1 MSFKSR
7 EKKRRARLAQTSS
20 QREQRSKYAD
30 RHSLTIVSRACCCN
44 RCGASLRERRDDC
57 VYRHTPMEILCLN
70 CATVL
75 GESGVRVVAMPLVAT
90 GNARLPVS
98 AMLPPLLEAAIQWVR
113 LGLALDRLLIAVHSP
128 NKIDEARECFAEL
141 KSRENAVGPDEA
153 AGAGWSSDAAYDVFS
168 ATRTPTAPTSTRSRW
183 NYLIN
188 ALSSAYFGTPWS

>member
-1 MSFKSR
+1 MGYQHR
-7 EKKRRARLAQTSS
+7 ERKRRARLAKSS
-20 QREQRSKYAD
+20 SRREQRSKYAD
-30 RHSLTIVSRACCCN
+30 RHYLTIVSRACCCN
-44 RCGASLRERRDDC
+44 HGGERLREGDEC
-57 VYRHTPMEILCLN
+57 VFRFQPKEILCLN